1 MKSNESEEYTIQCN
15 GVVLAVE
22 YIPDRHAVAISLSD
36 RTIVF
41 HDITNKKLKKLPF
54 TLHVP
59 STQKCLVYIER
70 NGRHTLFSAGVDGSI
85 FAWNLDTLFD
95 NEMKEQLANMNKKNN
110 PDKEDSSGRHQVD
123 DSRKKLEYIW
133 YISEKTP
140 WFVGDIILCLIDL
153 PNINQLASGS
163 YD

>member
-1 MKSNESEEYTIQCN
+1 M
-15 GVVLAVE
+15 
-22 YIPDRHAVAISLSD
+22 
-36 RTIVF
+36 
-41 HDITNKKLKKLPF
+41 
-54 TLHVP
+54 P

-85 FAWNLDTLFD
+85 FAWNLDLLFD
-95 NEMKEQLANMNKKNN
+95 NDMKEQLANMNKKNN
-110 PDKEDSSGRHQVD
+110 PDKEDSSGRHGDGVN